1 MGKYSHRFHRKPA
14 KFNKLLLHDLGNR
27 DHQKN
32 YADVR
37 RKPLEFQ
44 VGGTVA
50 YSLELPNQLSRVHRT
65 FHVFNLKKCYADK
78 PLAIPLD
85 EIHIDDKL
93 NFIKEPVEIMDREVK
108 RLKQI
113 CIPVVKP
120 VQGPNTNG
128 TDEDIVKSTKKPTP
142 TVIVKRPVPIKGCV
156 LGLANVKTWDSIV
169 KKFGVRKPG
178 SCADKTKGKR
188 KLSGVV
194 LLLEPRCL
202 LDNLCGS
209 WLLCAF
215 DNVLVR
221 LPLDVGLVKTAQ
233 TRSFTTPRLLYYS
246 LQCCNR

>member
-1 MGKYSHRFHRKPA
+1 MKTSSPGGNELGRASSSANFSKLSLVFTGEELGKGAS
-14 KFNKLLLHDLGNR
+14 
-27 DHQKN
+27 
-32 YADVR
+32 
-37 RKPLEFQ
+37 
-44 VGGTVA
+44 
-50 YSLELPNQLSRVHRT
+50 
-65 FHVFNLKKCYADK
+65 
-78 PLAIPLD
+78 D
-85 EIHIDDKL
+85 EI
-93 NFIKEPVEIMDREVK
+93 V
-108 RLKQI
+108 
-113 CIPVVKP
+113 P